1 MDTYYR
7 YYELKGIGIFEFLHD
22 KLNFD
27 DSSETVEDIKNI
39 ISKKNL
45 GNFILNINKIAT
57 IDSVG
62 IGYLIAMKNAAVK
75 KKSNIFLVSDSDLAL
90 KVLSITRMDSFF
102 KIFRSFDEAVA
113 SAADIK

>member
-1 MDTYYR
+1 MDTHYR

-22 KLNFD
+22 KFNFD
-27 DSSETVEDIKNI
+27 DSSETVDNIKNI

-45 GNFILNINKIAT
+45 SNFILNLNKIPT

-62 IGYLIAMKNAAVK
+62 IGYLIAMKNAALK
-75 KKSNIFLVSDSDLAL
+75 KKSSIYLVSDSDTAL

-102 KIFRSFDEAVA
+102 KIFRSFDDAVA
-113 SAADIK
+113 SATGIK